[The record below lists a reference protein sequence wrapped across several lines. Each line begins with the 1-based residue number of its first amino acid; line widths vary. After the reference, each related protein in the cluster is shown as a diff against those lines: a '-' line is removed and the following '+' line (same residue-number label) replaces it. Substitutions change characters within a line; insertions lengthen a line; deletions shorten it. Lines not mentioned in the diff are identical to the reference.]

1 MDNINIMIYN
11 QSMDDI
17 SMIYQ
22 QMLFHSDVSLPV
34 MGWFHRYYD
43 RLFKEQL
50 VPMMPEMAVQMYR
63 KQTSVV
69 PSGKLT

>member
-1 MDNINIMIYN
+1 
-11 QSMDDI
+11 
-17 SMIYQ
+17 
-22 QMLFHSDVSLPV
+22 MLFHSDVSLPV

-63 KQTSVV
+63 KKWGWVKTLV
-69 PSGKLT
+69 PSEPQNSWDLWMFIPLKMYL